1 MRHNEEE
8 DDDSMPGQDSFV
20 DVICNM
26 VGILITL
33 VVVVGIRVSQ
43 VVIEPPTEVT
53 PVVAQ
58 TTVSPER
65 IAELKSELTDA
76 IRARRAAE
84 DEIET
89 AILQARDMRA
99 NAELVEI
106 RREQLTLV
114 RAQVEQ
120 SIAERRAE
128 LDADAQKQFDA
139 QRQIAEAQ
147 IKLHALT
154 QEQVS
159 LVSMPE
165 NVEEIETVPT
175 PLAKTVTG
183 DEIHVR
189 LKQSQLAVIPVDALL
204 GEVEARG
211 GSYLRGGLA
220 QRNEAS
226 DTYGPIDG
234 FRLRL
239 SVQRYEE
246 EPPAGMPQGSPKR
259 TAVVLQGVFLPTA
272 DDVGIPVD
280 QALLPTS
287 AFSSALRSRRSAVGA
302 VTVWVYPDSYGEL
315 RTLKKAMWEAGV
327 PLAVRPLAKGQP
339 IIFSTLGS
347 KSAAQ

>member
-1 MRHNEEE
+1 MRHSEEE

-53 PVVAQ
+53 PVAAQ
-58 TTVSPER
+58 SVSPEKL
-65 IAELKSELTDA
+65 AELKTKLTEA

-99 NAELVEI
+99 NAELVEM
-106 RREQLTLV
+106 RRAQLTLV

-139 QRQIAEAQ
+139 QRQIAESQ
-147 IKLHALT
+147 IKLQALT

-159 LVSMPE
+159 LLSIPE
-165 NVEEIETVPT
+165 SVEEIETVPT

-189 LKQSQLAVIPVDALL
+189 LKQGQLAVIPVDMLL

-246 EPPAGMPQGSPKR
+246 ELPAGMPAGAPKR
-259 TAVVLQGVFLPTA
+259 AAVVLQGVFLPTA
-272 DDVGIPVD
+272 DDIGIPVD

-287 AFSSALRSRRSAVGA
+287 AFSGALRARRSAVGA

>member
-43 VVIEPPTEVT
+43 VVIEPATEVT

-58 TTVSPER
+58 TASPEKL
-65 IAELKSELTDA
+65 AELKAELTDA

-99 NAELVEI
+99 NAELVDM

-120 SIAERRAE
+120 LIAERRAE

-159 LVSMPE
+159 LLSVPE

-189 LKQSQLAVIPVDALL
+189 LKQGQLAVVPVDALL

-211 GSYLRGGLA
+211 GSYFRGGLA

-246 EPPAGMPQGSPKR
+246 EPPAGMPAGAPKR
-259 TAVVLQGVFLPTA
+259 TAVVLQGVFVPTA

-287 AFSSALRSRRSAVGA
+287 AFSGALRARRSAVGA

-315 RTLKKAMWEAGV
+315 RTLKKAMWEAGI

>member
-1 MRHNEEE
+1 MRRNEEE

-43 VVIEPPTEVT
+43 VVIDPVTEVT

-58 TTVSPER
+58 TVSPEKV
-65 IAELKSELTDA
+65 AELRAELTDA

-99 NAELVEI
+99 NAELVEM

-120 SIAERRAE
+120 SIAERRSE

-139 QRQIAEAQ
+139 QRQIAESQ
-147 IKLHALT
+147 IKLQALT
-154 QEQVS
+154 QEQIS
-159 LVSMPE
+159 LLSVPE
-165 NVEEIETVPT
+165 NIEEIETVPT

-189 LKQSQLAVIPVDALL
+189 LKQGQLAVVPVDALL

-211 GSYLRGGLA
+211 GSYFRGGLA

-246 EPPAGMPQGSPKR
+246 EPPAAVPGAAPKR
-259 TAVVLQGVFLPTA
+259 TAVVLQGVFVPTA

-280 QALLPTS
+280 QSLLPTS
-287 AFSSALRSRRSAVGA
+287 AFSGALRARRSAVGA